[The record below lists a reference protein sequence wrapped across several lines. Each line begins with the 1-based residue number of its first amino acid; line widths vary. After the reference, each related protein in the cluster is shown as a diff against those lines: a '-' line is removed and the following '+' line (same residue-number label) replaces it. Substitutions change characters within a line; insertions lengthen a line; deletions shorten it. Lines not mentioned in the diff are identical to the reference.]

1 MQKFQGFQKLQGL
14 FRLFRFQ
21 GLRQFKWTVKNLT
34 VTVFALLFLGSTLA
48 AYYFYSQFNALKEN
62 PQAAAQK
69 EVRSL
74 VARVGQL
81 IVLPVG
87 EDPTVAVVT
96 DLERL
101 QDQPFFANA
110 QKGYKV
116 LIYTNARKAILYDPV
131 NNRIVEVAPVNIGTQ
146 VNPIENPVPEP
157 ENTKK

>member
-1 MQKFQGFQKLQGL
+1 MKRFQKFQSF
-14 FRLFRFQ
+14 FRFQ
-21 GLRQFKWTVKNLT
+21 GLRQFKWTAKNLVLT
-34 VTVFALLFLGSTLA
+34 VLVIFLLGSMFA

-74 VARVGQL
+74 VAKVGQL

-101 QDQPFFANA
+101 KDQPFFANA

-131 NNRIVEVAPVNIGTQ
+131 NHRIVEVAPVNIGTQ
-146 VNPIENPVPEP
+146 ENPVAEP

>member
-1 MQKFQGFQKLQGL
+1 MKRFQKFQD
-14 FRLFRFQ
+14 LFRFQ
-21 GLRQFKWTVKNLT
+21 GLRQFKWTVKNLSAT
-34 VTVFALLFLGSTLA
+34 ILVILLLVSA
-48 AYYFYSQFNALKEN
+48 ISAYYFYSQLNALKEN
-62 PQAAAQK
+62 PQGAAQK

-74 VARVGQL
+74 VAKVGQL
-81 IVLPVG
+81 IVLPAG

-101 QDQPFFANA
+101 KGQPFFANA

-146 VNPIENPVPEP
+146 VNPAESSVPEP

>member
-1 MQKFQGFQKLQGL
+1 MKGF
-14 FRLFRFQ
+14 
-21 GLRQFKWTVKNLT
+21 QFKWTVKNLAAT
-34 VTVFALLFLGSTLA
+34 ILVLLLLGSAIA
-48 AYYFYSQFNALKEN
+48 AYYFYSQLNALKEN
-62 PQAAAQK
+62 PQGAAQK
-69 EVRSL
+69 EVHDL
-74 VARVGQL
+74 VAKVGQL

-101 QDQPFFANA
+101 KDQPFFANA

-131 NNRIVEVAPVNIGTQ
+131 NNRIVEVAPVNIGGQ
-146 VNPIENPVPEP
+146 ENPVESPGFEP